1 MPISDKGGEGRGM
14 LEWELINSQSP
25 SSVSSVTFSGL
36 DGNADGE
43 YLLKGVLSLPSSG
56 TSSGIS
62 MYLNGD
68 NVTTDKWWMRHAAG
82 YDFSGVATIHTSGY
96 ASSAST
102 YHPISP
108 LTSSVDN
115 FLVFETIIC
124 ASAGYYRYSLTD
136 ATLYSTSAEQKI
148 SYMGSWTDT
157 TTNLTSLLFS
167 RSSSLNMNG
176 KLDLYRKVVV

>member
-14 LEWELINSQSP
+14 FEWELINSQSP

-56 TSSGIS
+56 TSSGLS

-68 NVTTDKWWMRHAAG
+68 TTTTDKWWIRHSAG
-82 YDFSGVATIHTSGY
+82 YDFSGSATIHASGY
-96 ASSAST
+96 ASSATT
-102 YHPISP
+102 YFPISTI
-108 LTSSVDN
+108 TSSVNN
-115 FLVFETIIC
+115 FVVFETIIC
-124 ASAGYYRYSLTD
+124 ASAGYYRYGITD
-136 ATLYSTSAEQKI
+136 AYLYSTSAEQKI

-157 TTNLTSLLFS
+157 TTNLTSLLFQ
-167 RSSSLNMNG
+167 RGSSLNMTG